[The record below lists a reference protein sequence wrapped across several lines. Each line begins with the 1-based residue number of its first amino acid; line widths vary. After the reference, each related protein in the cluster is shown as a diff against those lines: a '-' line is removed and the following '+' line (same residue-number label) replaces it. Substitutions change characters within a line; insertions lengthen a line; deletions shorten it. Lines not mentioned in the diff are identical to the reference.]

1 MKLFVAKL
9 QNIFYKTTLPQP
21 TFGFFFISSIV
32 FKKTI
37 KILRKAL
44 VLLFFLCFSVA
55 SVAQIG
61 FFLQNNKK
69 RDKIP
74 FKLVN
79 NLPIVQIEINGT
91 PLSFI
96 LDTGVKS
103 TILFSLE
110 EADSLQLRNTNP
122 VMLQGLGSGGA
133 VEALRSLNN
142 KVKVGSAIDNDHD
155 LYIIFDST
163 LNFSPRMGIPV
174 HGILGNEFFQNFIVK
189 INYATEVIT
198 IYNPKKNK
206 LKACRKCEDLPL
218 NFVGGKSY
226 FSLQV
231 ESENASKEVTLLV
244 DSGSSDVMWLFD
256 AAGFIQESPPNY
268 FKDFLG
274 LGLSGNIFGKR
285 TRIRKLSVGG
295 LQLKEVNTSFP
306 EEEAI
311 VKARY
316 YEDRDGSVGGGFL
329 SRFTVTFDYANKM
342 VRFKKN
348 RKFKEPFHY
357 NMSGLT
363 LEHQGMELVKEERQA
378 SVNTNRMNQNE
389 SLSANSISVTTE
401 VHFSLVP
408 KYIVAEIREGS
419 PADLAGIQKGDEVI
433 SINGKPCYQYK
444 LYKLIEIFSS
454 DEGKR
459 ISLEIKRGDYINKF
473 KFTLKS
479 VF

>member
-1 MKLFVAKL
+1 M
-9 QNIFYKTTLPQP
+9 
-21 TFGFFFISSIV
+21 
-32 FKKTI
+32 

-163 LNFSPRMGIPV
+163 LSFSPRMGIPV

>member
-1 MKLFVAKL
+1 MR
-9 QNIFYKTTLPQP
+9 NIFYKNRDARNNIR
-21 TFGFFFISSIV
+21 FFFISSSV
-32 FKKTI
+32 FKETI
-37 KILRKAL
+37 EILNKAF
-44 VLLFFLCFSVA
+44 VFLFFFCFSA
-55 SVAQIG
+55 LLGAQTG
-61 FFLQNNKK
+61 FHLHSNKK
-69 RDKIP
+69 RAKIP

-91 PLSFI
+91 ALSFI

-110 EADSLQLRNTNP
+110 EADSLQLRNTTP
-122 VMLQGLGSGGA
+122 VMLQGLGTEGA

-142 KVKVGSAIDNDHD
+142 KVKVGSAVDNDHD

-189 INYATEVIT
+189 INYAAEVIT
-198 IYNPKKNK
+198 VYDPNSYSLRP
-206 LKACRKCEDLPL
+206 CEKCEDLPI
-218 NFVGGKSY
+218 NFVGGKPY
-226 FSLQV
+226 ISLQV
-231 ESENASKEVTLLV
+231 ESKNVKQDVTLLV

-256 AAGFIQESPPNY
+256 MADFIKESPPNY

-285 TRIRKLSVGG
+285 TKIPKLSVGSID
-295 LQLKEVNTSFP
+295 LNEVNTSFP

-311 VKARY
+311 IKARY
-316 YEDRDGSVGGGFL
+316 YEERDGSVGGGFL
-329 SRFTVTFDYANKM
+329 SRFTVTFDYTNKK

-348 RKFKEPFHY
+348 RKFKEPFNY

-363 LEHQGMELVKEERQA
+363 LEHEGLELVKEEQHA
-378 SVNTNRMNQNE
+378 NVNTNRMNQNE
-389 SLSANSISVTTE
+389 SHTANSISITTE

-408 KYIVAEIREGS
+408 KYVVADVREGS
-419 PADLAGIQKGDEVI
+419 PAAIAGILKGDEVLTV
-433 SINGKPCYQYK
+433 NGKPCYRYK
-444 LYKLIEIFSS
+444 LYELIEMFSS
-454 DEGKR
+454 DEGKK

-473 KFTLKS
+473 KFNLKS
-479 VF
+479 IF